1 MGLEGGALNI
11 FDADDGSYVVEY
23 CDVNGR
29 SYVTV
34 FAGPEAEKRAREY
47 FDVLNTGRLK
57 IIRDDASFLQ

>member
-23 CDVNGR
+23 FDGEGR

-34 FAGPEAEKRAREY
+34 FAGPEAEKRARDY
-47 FDVLNTGRLK
+47 FDALKTGRLK
-57 IIRDDASFLQ
+57 IIRDASSLQ